1 MQQPAKMGYYCS
13 NKSCI
18 WAWSQIIIL
27 AQSKSG
33 AEIANRQIQIRYSK
47 SSGRLA
53 ANRKAGVAFMYT
65 RTRWLK
71 KGVINLYRKVY
82 FNPVIW
88 KDLTKQMK
96 LAMILQK

>member
-1 MQQPAKMGYYCS
+1 MPNVMQQPAKMGYYCS

-53 ANRKAGVAFMYT
+53 ANRKVGVAFMYT
-65 RTRWLK
+65 RT
-71 KGVINLYRKVY
+71 
-82 FNPVIW
+82 
-88 KDLTKQMK
+88 
-96 LAMILQK
+96 